1 MGDRRLDLSPAAMAA
16 LRRASLLSLASWSLR
31 SASASLSLSSSE
43 LLYSLLSSSL
53 CSRTGQCQVRSIIY
67 PPPCCAKPGVSRGRV
82 SCACGCIV
90 ASSDLLYWLVLLR
103 SVQQVMLGGCQTDSR
118 VVCQPQATACS

>member
-1 MGDRRLDLSPAAMAA
+1 MGDRRLDLSPAAIAA

-53 CSRTGQCQVRSIIY
+53 CSRTSQCQVKTLRY
-67 PPPCCAKPGVSRGRV
+67 HPPCCADAG
-82 SCACGCIV
+82 
-90 ASSDLLYWLVLLR
+90 
-103 SVQQVMLGGCQTDSR
+103 
-118 VVCQPQATACS
+118 